1 MKKNRWLVAGL
12 MGVVLGSLPLSAP
25 EGLCMGSRRG
35 GTSIVISSQQ
45 SFMDVPD
52 QGFAVSVGSPY
63 DIIHYDNRYYMYQDG
78 SWYNSSDYRGSWVA
92 IRKNDLPDRIRAHR
106 PEDIRRIR
114 DNESRRRGNDNRS
127 NDNHQYRRDDNN
139 RR

>member
-25 EGLCMGSRRG
+25 EAFCMSSRRG

-45 SFMDVPD
+45 SFIDLPD

-92 IRKNDLPDRIRAHR
+92 IRQNDVPERIRRHR
-106 PEDIRRIR
+106 PEDIRRFR
-114 DNESRRRGNDNRS
+114 DNESRRRGNDN
-127 NDNHQYRRDDNN
+127 HQDRHHDDDN